1 MSCACTAVMRT
12 RFSVSAKCAFN
23 CASCACR
30 CAYCRFLFDDIDV
43 FEAKAEEGAR
53 EVWLLLLFIE
63 DIIVADRA
71 VAAAGET
78 NGQPM

>member
-1 MSCACTAVMRT
+1 
-12 RFSVSAKCAFN
+12 
-23 CASCACR
+23 
-30 CAYCRFLFDDIDV
+30 LFDDIDV